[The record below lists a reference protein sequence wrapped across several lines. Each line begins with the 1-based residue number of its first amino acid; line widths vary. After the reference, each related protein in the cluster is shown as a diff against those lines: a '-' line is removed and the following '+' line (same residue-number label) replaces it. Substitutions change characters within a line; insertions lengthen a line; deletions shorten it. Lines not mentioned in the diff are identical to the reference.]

1 MGKRKRGEADDVEVS
16 TASTA
21 NMNGTVATANSSST
35 ARSSRPTRSSSLSN
49 SPVRPLPT
57 ARAVFGL
64 AGSPPKREK
73 ENEDGGDAASK
84 SVDNSIGDA
93 SSKKRRVL
101 DEDEPERVYCGDASD
116 LPESMTSMKLSA

>member
-1 MGKRKRGEADDVEVS
+1 MGKRKRGEADDVEIS
-16 TASTA
+16 AASTA
-21 NMNGTVATANSSST
+21 NMNGTVATTNSSST

-73 ENEDGGDAASK
+73 ANEDGDAASK